1 MYLHHLPI
9 DILGRGIFGKR
20 GMAKGF
26 ITTPMGTYMMGSGR
40 ITKSMA
46 LVNTHVIMAK
56 CEYVDW
62 STDFSSGICA
72 GHFLANF

>member
-1 MYLHHLPI
+1 MRKLLENINMYLHHLLI
-9 DILGRGIFGKR
+9 HILGRGIFGKR

-56 CEYVDW
+56 CEYVD
-62 STDFSSGICA
+62 
-72 GHFLANF
+72 